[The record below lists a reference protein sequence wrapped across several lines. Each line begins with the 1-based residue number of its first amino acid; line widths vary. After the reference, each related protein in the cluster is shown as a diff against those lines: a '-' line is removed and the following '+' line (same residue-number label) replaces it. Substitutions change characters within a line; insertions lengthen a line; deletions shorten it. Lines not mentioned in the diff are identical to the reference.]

1 MDSFQNKIVHSLIEP
16 NYIEEIN
23 SFIKGRKMWRETG
36 LVFETFSKL
45 CMGTGTI
52 LSFSSGVYASPTMS
66 FIAGT
71 VSTVSLVC
79 LQFSSFCYYE
89 SKRSTEDL
97 NLLLSTLKMD
107 TIPDTIRSDPTV
119 LRQKERER
127 HVTEEVNEVNELD
140 NEIGTELENGI
151 RTEMRTEIVTV
162 TDLNDLQHNLT

>member
-1 MDSFQNKIVHSLIEP
+1 MESFQNKIVHSLIEP

-23 SFIKGRKMWRETG
+23 SFITGRKVWRETG
-36 LVFETFSKL
+36 LVFETLSKL

-79 LQFSSFCYYE
+79 LQFSSFCYHE

-97 NLLLSTLKMD
+97 NLLLSKLKMD
-107 TIPDTIRSDPTV
+107 TIPDTIRTNSPMVRKKGRDWTEQEV
-119 LRQKERER
+119 ERKVNE
-127 HVTEEVNEVNELD
+127 EEVRCVNEQVEEQV
-140 NEIGTELENGI
+140 NERVAERNVNEENCEIEL
-151 RTEMRTEIVTV
+151 
-162 TDLNDLQHNLT
+162 